1 MPNQSLLYTGRV
13 LACSQLPA
21 MMHIA
26 RELCGGQICVTP
38 DAATF
43 ADPETGAVDGEVLHD
58 QRRVAVARTGA
69 SCWRSRATCS
79 TPTTPGTG

>member
-38 DAATF
+38 DC
-43 ADPETGAVDGEVLHD
+43 
-58 QRRVAVARTGA
+58 RRLR
-69 SCWRSRATCS
+69 
-79 TPTTPGTG
+79 